1 MSADAKTRKQP
12 AKDDVVT
19 SIGELAGKV
28 WRHLNAEGPLA
39 LSKLAKEL
47 GAKPDRIA
55 MAIGWL
61 ARENKITLT
70 VKGNGTRIALKENGA
85 SW

>member
-1 MSADAKTRKQP
+1 MMKAKSKKQ
-12 AKDDVVT
+12 ASESDVTTAV
-19 SIGELAGKV
+19 GEVAGKV

-47 GAKPDRIA
+47 REKPDRIA

-61 ARENKITLT
+61 AREDKVTIT